1 MKIYIL
7 LTGIMITWG
16 LNVSVIKILVAHTQP
31 VTITSMRIFTAS
43 LIVIIILFF
52 FGLIRLPE
60 KKVNFFMFFGGAL
73 FECRFSSLF
82 F

>member
-1 MKIYIL
+1 MSFLRIYIL

-16 LNVSVIKILVAHTQP
+16 LNVSVIKILVANTQP

-52 FGLIRLPE
+52 FGLIRLP
-60 KKVNFFMFFGGAL
+60 KKVNFSTFL
-73 FECRFSSLF
+73 EERF
-82 F
+82 